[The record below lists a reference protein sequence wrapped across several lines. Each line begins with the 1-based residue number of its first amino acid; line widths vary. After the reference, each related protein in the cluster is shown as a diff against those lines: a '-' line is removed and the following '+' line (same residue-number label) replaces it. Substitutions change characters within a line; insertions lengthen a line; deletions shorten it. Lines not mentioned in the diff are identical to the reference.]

1 MKRLAVLST
10 LLLTAACA
18 PSEQN
23 DVSAAA
29 ESAPP
34 APAAAPVQA
43 SYSEFNTTATIR
55 DVMNTLIDPSADALW
70 ESVRVE
76 VDADGEHDYSPQTDE
91 EWQALRY
98 EAVSIIEGGNA
109 LMIPGRRV
117 APPGAT
123 TEFPEYEFVP
133 EEVEE
138 KLREDRQSWIG
149 FAQGLQGAAEQL
161 LQAVENRNVDQL
173 IEYGALL
180 DEACE
185 SCHSQYWY
193 RPETN

>member
-1 MKRLAVLST
+1 TV
-10 LLLTAACA
+10 
-18 PSEQN
+18 
-23 DVSAAA
+23 

-34 APAAAPVQA
+34 AAPAPA

-70 ESVRVE
+70 EAVRFE
-76 VDADGEHDYSPQTDE
+76 VDEDGEHDFSPQTEE

-109 LMIPGRRV
+109 LMLPDRHV

-123 TEFPEYEFVP
+123 TEFPEYEFIP
-133 EEVEE
+133 EEVEA

-149 FAQGLQGAAEQL
+149 FAQGLQNAAVQA
-161 LQAVENRNVDQL
+161 LQAIEDRNVDQL

-193 RPETN
+193 RPEVD